1 MGYKK
6 LGTKLEINNADF
18 TREIILSKER
28 DELTPKAVDYF
39 VKLANHAIRA
49 LAYHDPRDRE
59 DCIQFALLDLVL
71 YWRNFDPS
79 VSSNAFSFFTQ
90 IAYNGYAKGFKKIHK
105 ANAIETISID
115 LGGDAEIYSL

>member
-18 TREIILSKER
+18 TREIILSKQR
-28 DELTPKAVDYF
+28 GELTPKAVDYF

-49 LAYHDPRDRE
+49 LAYNDPRDRE

-71 YWRNFDPS
+71 YWRNFDPQ

>member
-6 LGTKLEINNADF
+6 VGTRLEISNADF
-18 TREIILSKER
+18 TREIIISKQN

-49 LAYHDPRDRE
+49 LTYNDPRDRE
-59 DCIQFALLDLVL
+59 DCIQFALMDLVL
-71 YWRNFDPS
+71 YWRNFDPA

-90 IAYNGYAKGFKKIHK
+90 VAYNGYAKGFKKIHK
-105 ANAIETISID
+105 ANSVEMVSID
-115 LGGDAEIYSL
+115 LSGDSEIYSM